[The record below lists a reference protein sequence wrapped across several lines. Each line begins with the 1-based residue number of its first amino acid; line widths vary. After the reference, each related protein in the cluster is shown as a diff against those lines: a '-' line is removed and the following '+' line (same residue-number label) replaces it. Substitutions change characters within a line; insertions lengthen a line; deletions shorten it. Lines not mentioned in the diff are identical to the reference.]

1 LETCR
6 LCLSG
11 NTFHF
16 HTDHDTGLSR
26 TFLSCANC
34 GLIFVQQKFLPDK
47 DTEKD
52 RYLSHNNDIDD
63 LDYQAF
69 LSRLWNPMKNR
80 LNKGSSGLDFGAG
93 PGPALMHMMRKE
105 GFKVEIYDPFFA
117 PNTRILVKSFEFI
130 VCTETVEHFHNPSEE
145 FYQLNRMLDNNGFL
159 GIMTSLIDS
168 VSNFGDWYY
177 RRDPTH
183 VSFYS
188 SKTMEWIAKK
198 MNWKIDLI
206 KDNVIIFY
214 KA

>member
-1 LETCR
+1 MFVLWAGKIIDVERKLIHSIWASETHKWTQVSPAVIQ
-6 LCLSG
+6 L
-11 NTFHF
+11 
-16 HTDHDTGLSR
+16 GLAWR
-26 TFLSCANC
+26 
-34 GLIFVQQKFLPDK
+34 I
-47 DTEKD
+47 
-52 RYLSHNNDIDD
+52 
-63 LDYQAF
+63 
-69 LSRLWNPMKNR
+69 
-80 LNKGSSGLDFGAG
+80 
-93 PGPALMHMMRKE
+93 RKE